1 LVETYFAAPHVLDRM
16 RSGPTAPYLD
26 ALAAEL
32 QSQDYSRRSIRR
44 QLHNADSF
52 GQWLTEQNLSV
63 SEITDEAV
71 SRYVGGMH
79 RSNRA
84 GYAKG
89 YRAHN
94 ARGLP
99 RLLNLLRGPG
109 VTPPAT
115 QLVASVD
122 PCLQGF
128 ERYLER
134 VRGVAPA
141 TRTGYLRET
150 RGFLQHV
157 FQEADPNW
165 SRIGPE
171 HVASY
176 ITMRAGHL
184 SITCRRD
191 PITPLRAF
199 LRYMTSEGLLSASL
213 ECAIPPIRQWKHAT
227 LPTALSPDDL
237 AKVLAVSH
245 ERTVKGLRSRA
256 ILLLLARLG
265 LRAGEVRRICLE
277 DIDWRQGN
285 LLIRAGKNHR
295 ERILP
300 LPEDVGE
307 ALIDYLQHGR
317 PAHKGRAIFLTLD
330 PPYRPLVSSAPISI
344 LARQAIESAGV
355 RTARTGAHVFRHTV
369 ATHMVCGGATF
380 KSVSDV
386 LGHQTLG
393 VTGIYAKLDLS
404 SLAKV
409 ALPWPGGAE

>member
-1 LVETYFAAPHVLDRM
+1 MVETYFAAPHVLDRM
-16 RSGPTAPYLD
+16 RSGPAAPYLD
-26 ALAAEL
+26 ALATEL
-32 QSQDYSRRSIRR
+32 QSQDYSRKSIRR

-52 GQWLTEQNLSV
+52 GWWLTGQDLSL
-63 SEITDEAV
+63 SEITDEV
-71 SRYVGGMH
+71 VGRYVGGMH
-79 RSNRA
+79 RSTRA

-99 RLLNLLRGPG
+99 RLLNLLRGSV

-115 QLVASVD
+115 QLVVTVD

-134 VRGVAPA
+134 VRGVAST
-141 TRTGYLRET
+141 TRTSYLRET
-150 RGFLQHV
+150 RCFLQHV
-157 FQEADPNW
+157 FQEAAPNW

-176 ITMRAGHL
+176 ITMRAGQL
-184 SITCRRD
+184 PITCRRD

-227 LPTALSPDDL
+227 LPAALSPEDL
-237 AKVLAVSH
+237 IKVLAAPR
-245 ERTVKGLRSRA
+245 ERTVKGLRNRA

-307 ALIDYLQHGR
+307 ALSDYLQHGR
-317 PAHKGRAIFLTLD
+317 PSHKGRTIFLTLD
-330 PPYRPLVSSAPISI
+330 PPYRPLVSSSPISM
-344 LARQAIESAGV
+344 LAKQAIESADV
-355 RTARTGAHVFRHTV
+355 RTARAGAHVFRHTV

-404 SLAKV
+404 SLSKV